1 MPKQLLFS
9 ELEHGSRPFG
19 RPKLRFKDILKK
31 DLKIGSVLEAW
42 CYYVHNRKEWRVS
55 RITSARHTTKED
67 MKHTQN
73 EGMLAVKGR
82 RTVKYKLCYTR
93 SRVQALIYFLFA
105 MTSANG

>member
-1 MPKQLLFS
+1 MKRGATMYITERNGGL
-9 ELEHGSRPFG
+9 
-19 RPKLRFKDILKK
+19 
-31 DLKIGSVLEAW
+31 
-42 CYYVHNRKEWRVS
+42 S

-93 SRVQALIYFLFA
+93 SRVQLFA
-105 MTSANG
+105 EGEVIIVE